1 MGQKYPFPVD
11 PHLTQIAMAYRNA
24 AMIADS
30 VLPRITVGGETFK
43 YTKYHKDE
51 RFTVP
56 ETAVG
61 RKSRVN
67 EVEFGATEAEASTR
81 DYGLEDPIPQADI
94 NAANGRFNP
103 VEQAVE
109 AMQDLIALGREVRVS
124 SMVMDANNYDAANK
138 KAVANAW
145 TDQANSKPLDD
156 LLEALDAPLMRPN
169 VLTLGQANWRA
180 LSIHPQVVKAVHGNS
195 GDSGVAR
202 RQQVAD
208 LLEVEEILVGQSHVN
223 TAKKGQAASFS
234 RVWDGVLAI
243 HRNRA
248 ANSRN
253 GITFGFTAEYGDR
266 VSGQWEDKNIGLRGG
281 QRVRTGESVK
291 ELITAPDLAYLLTGT
306 V

>member
-1 MGQKYPFPVD
+1 MGQKHPFPVD
-11 PHLTQIAMAYRNA
+11 PVLTQIAMAYRNA

-30 VLPRITVGGETFK
+30 VLPRIPVGGEVFK
-43 YTKYHKDE
+43 FTRYEKDE
-51 RFTVP
+51 RFNTP
-56 ETAVG
+56 DTLVG
-61 RKSRVN
+61 RKSRVP
-67 EVEFGATEAEASTR
+67 EVEFGATEDEASVR

-94 NAANGRFNP
+94 NAAGSRYNP

-124 SMVMDANNYDAANK
+124 SMVMDANNYGADNK

-145 TDQANSKPLDD
+145 TDKANSTPLDD

-169 VLTLGQANWRA
+169 VVAFGMANWRA
-180 LSIHPQVVKAVHGNS
+180 LSTNPQIVKAVHGNS

-202 RQQVAD
+202 RQQVAE
-208 LLEVEEILVGQSHVN
+208 LLEVDEILVGQSYVN
-223 TAKKGQAASFS
+223 TAKKGQAASFQ
-234 RVWDGVLAI
+234 RVWDGVLAF
-243 HRNRA
+243 HRNPA
-248 ANSRN
+248 ANTRN
-253 GITFGFTAEYGDR
+253 GITYGFTGQYGDR